1 MTDSVERS
9 LGRLEGKL
17 DGLVASQKQAN
28 EALDRLEN
36 RTSTLE
42 RWRSQMLGGAA
53 VAGFVSGIIAKLV
66 FG

>member
-1 MTDSVERS
+1 MTDSIERS
-9 LGRLEGKL
+9 LGRLEGKV
-17 DGLVASQKQAN
+17 DGIINTQQ
-28 EALDRLEN
+28 EAKESLDRLEN

-53 VAGFVSGIIAKLV
+53 VAGFVASLIARAI